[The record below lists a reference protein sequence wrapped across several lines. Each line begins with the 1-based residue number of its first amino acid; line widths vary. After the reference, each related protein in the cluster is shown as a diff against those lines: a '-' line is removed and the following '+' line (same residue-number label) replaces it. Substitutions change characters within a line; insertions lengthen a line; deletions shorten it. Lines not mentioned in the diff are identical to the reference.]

1 MPIFKIKFKTEL
13 VSKLK
18 STIIRVAISKN
29 GPYGITLSLLLKYK
43 INDNGNAIK
52 LDKKIVNK
60 LIQGP
65 NAHPIK
71 NINLISPP
79 PSDSFLK
86 IKLPNNINKYIT
98 TNDKIPYPKNS
109 KALPNPLKINLA
121 RIIDIEKN
129 TVTSSGITKKLES
142 LTITITKKED
152 TTRAITSSNPKP
164 NIQYDN
170 ANKIPVN
177 VSIMI

>member
-18 STIIRVAISKN
+18 STIISVAISKK

-65 NAHPIK
+65 NTHPIK

-79 PSDSFLK
+79 PRDSFLK
-86 IKLPNNINKYIT
+86 IKLPNNISKYIT
-98 TNDKIPYPKNS
+98 IKDKKPYPKNS
-109 KALPNPLKINLA
+109 KALPNPLKIILA
-121 RIIDIEKN
+121 ITIRIVKK

-142 LTITITKKED
+142 LTITITKNEETKIAR
-152 TTRAITSSNPKP
+152 TNSNPNP
-164 NIQYDN
+164 NIQ
-170 ANKIPVN
+170 
-177 VSIMI
+177 

>member
-1 MPIFKIKFKTEL
+1 MPILIKKFKT
-13 VSKLK
+13 VSISSLNK
-18 STIIRVAISKN
+18 TINRHAPSKK

-43 INDNGNAIK
+43 INDNGKAIK

-65 NAHPIK
+65 NTQPMK

-86 IKLPNNINKYIT
+86 IKFPNNINKYIMIK
-98 TNDKIPYPKNS
+98 DKKPYPKNS
-109 KALPNPLKINLA
+109 KALPNPLKIILA
-121 RIIDIEKN
+121 ITIRIVKK

-142 LTITITKKED
+142 LTITITKNEETKIAR
-152 TTRAITSSNPKP
+152 TNSNPNP
-164 NIQYDN
+164 NIQ
-170 ANKIPVN
+170 
-177 VSIMI
+177 